1 MSSTAR
7 LGLVVAAAALLLLP
21 AASAGTSGSG
31 LYGVVKKGPIT
42 PVCRVDVPCD
52 APVKVTLVF
61 SRGGR
66 EVARVRSSEK
76 GRYRLGLEPGFYD
89 VRSTVRIGIQKLP
102 KPHALHVR
110 AGHWDKINLF
120 FDTGI
125 R

>member
-7 LGLVVAAAALLLLP
+7 LGLVVAAAALLLP

-31 LYGVVKKGPIT
+31 LYGVVKKGPIR

-61 SRGGR
+61 SRAGR

-89 VRSTVRIGIQKLP
+89 VRSSVRIGIQKLP
-102 KPHALHVR
+102 KPHAVHVR
-110 AGHWDKINLF
+110 GGHCDKINLF